1 MSNVTAERTN
11 SNRKP
16 RPQPRRSV
24 RVFRGNGRHV
34 LLFTVG
40 HEQTG
45 YYLEAIP
52 ADFGTG
58 FKLEKFA
65 CDGGE
70 LYQVNLDPDA
80 GTNTCTCKGH
90 SYRGRC
96 KHVEALAVLRKAGR
110 I

>member
-1 MSNVTAERTN
+1 MDTLIETPKQ
-11 SNRKP
+11 RKP
-16 RPQPRRSV
+16 RLQPQRSV
-24 RVFRGNGRHV
+24 RVFRGNGHHV

-45 YYLEAIP
+45 YYLETIP
-52 ADFGTG
+52 ADFGAG
-58 FKLEKFA
+58 FRLEKFA

-70 LYQVNLDPDA
+70 LYYVNLDPDS
-80 GTNTCTCKGH
+80 GTNSCTCKGH